1 MSSGCLLKC
10 INAHFMPLSC
20 LPTAKHAASAMHPAC
35 SACPAR
41 LPANL
46 SQVMTKYMPTSVS
59 GYSATGTAHSVASG
73 RISYAFGLSG
83 PAVTADTGGPSW
95 SLDFRWFISL
105 LLA

>member
-1 MSSGCLLKC
+1 MLT
-10 INAHFMPLSC
+10 SC
-20 LPTAKHAASAMHPAC
+20 R
-35 SACPAR
+35 CPAVCHIAHLPSTLPALPA

-46 SQVMTKYMPTSVS
+46 AQVMTKYMPTSVS

-95 SLDFRWFISL
+95 SLYFRWFISL

>member
-1 MSSGCLLKC
+1 MY
-10 INAHFMPLSC
+10 
-20 LPTAKHAASAMHPAC
+20 PAC

-46 SQVMTKYMPTSVS
+46 SQLMTKYMPTSVS

-83 PAVTADTGGPSW
+83 PAVTADTGGPHPLW
-95 SLDFRWFISL
+95 VLDLHCLVVDSCIDCWTDCWTGCWTD
-105 LLA
+105 